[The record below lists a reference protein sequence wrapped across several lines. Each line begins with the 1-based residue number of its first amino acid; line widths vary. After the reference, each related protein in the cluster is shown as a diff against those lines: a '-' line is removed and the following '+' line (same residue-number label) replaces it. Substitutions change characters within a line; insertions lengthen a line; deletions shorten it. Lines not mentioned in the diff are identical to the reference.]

1 MAIPII
7 VGAGILAARAL
18 AFRVALG
25 AVRNKA
31 LKYTTLGYIGSEI
44 LPAFS
49 GEDESEVIDV
59 TRTAIQQAYNLRD
72 DNSRQMASETF
83 ALLSDPAL
91 LWPSHQRGPR
101 AGEPIT
107 PNYLVHDLNNG
118 NAWVLERYR
127 SAKSV
132 NRGFQRGRRSGERA
146 AQRQMAER
154 TDIYRGVSN

>member
-1 MAIPII
+1 MAIPMV

-31 LKYTTLGYIGSEI
+31 LAYTTAGYVGSEVMQ
-44 LPAFS
+44 AFS

-59 TRTAIQQAYNLRD
+59 TRSAIQQAYNLRD

-91 LWPSHQRGPR
+91 LWPTHQRGPK
-101 AGEPIT
+101 AGEPVT
-107 PNYLVHDLNNG
+107 ANYLVHDLNTG

-132 NRGFQRGRRSGERA
+132 NRGFQRGRRSGQRA
-146 AQRQMAER
+146 AQREIAQR